1 MLEVEKKRL
10 REQFK
15 DWFKP
20 DAQKIRKKNYIG
32 DQIVVEKMEQE
43 DEVSENEE
51 EKDVQEQAEG

>member
-1 MLEVEKKRL
+1 LKALLEIEKKRL

-20 DAQKIRKKNYIG
+20 DAGKIRKTNYIG

-43 DEVSENEE
+43 DELS
-51 EKDVQEQAEG
+51 D